1 MEVLLAI
8 VGSILAIIGSI
19 NAFFI
24 KGLMNSINN
33 VRMDLIRTSTEHES
47 TIRDVKDNKVHIKE
61 LEVRIHKIEGG
72 QSQLLSY
79 IKDSKI

>member
-24 KGLMNSINN
+24 KGLMNSIND
-33 VRMDLIRTSTEHES
+33 VRMDLIRTSTRHDS
-47 TIRDVKDNKVHIKE
+47 TIDDVKENKV
-61 LEVRIHKIEGG
+61 KIEKLDDRVHALEKKG
-72 QSQLLSY
+72 
-79 IKDSKI
+79 